1 MSINTQLFASK
12 NEAVLFAC
20 LQILDEDLAWRL
32 LEKVHEKERWE
43 LDCSKDEFNDAVK
56 AEYIKKQDLDI
67 NRIQEMQKYQYERR
81 KLSGWRI
88 LPVQVL
94 SGFILNFKGLSI
106 TKQALTAKIKV
117 GVNNMIGTTKRIIRR

>member
-56 AEYIKKQDLDI
+56 AFNLTVI
-67 NRIQEMQKYQYERR
+67 
-81 KLSGWRI
+81 
-88 LPVQVL
+88 PVEVIEVC
-94 SGFILNFKGLSI
+94 S
-106 TKQALTAKIKV
+106 AK
-117 GVNNMIGTTKRIIRR
+117 

>member
-1 MSINTQLFASK
+1 MKAYVIKDLNSGLYYDKKTKFVEPMSINTQLFASK

-56 AEYIKKQDLDI
+56 AFNL
-67 NRIQEMQKYQYERR
+67 MVV
-81 KLSGWRI
+81 
-88 LPVQVL
+88 PVEVVEAC
-94 SGFILNFKGLSI
+94 S
-106 TKQALTAKIKV
+106 AK
-117 GVNNMIGTTKRIIRR
+117 

>member
-56 AEYIKKQDLDI
+56 AFNL
-67 NRIQEMQKYQYERR
+67 MVV
-81 KLSGWRI
+81 
-88 LPVQVL
+88 PVEVVEAC
-94 SGFILNFKGLSI
+94 S
-106 TKQALTAKIKV
+106 AK
-117 GVNNMIGTTKRIIRR
+117 

>member
-1 MSINTQLFASK
+1 MKAYAIKDLNSGLYYDKKTKFVEPMSINTQLFASK

-56 AEYIKKQDLDI
+56 AFNLT
-67 NRIQEMQKYQYERR
+67 
-81 KLSGWRI
+81 
-88 LPVQVL
+88 V
-94 SGFILNFKGLSI
+94 I
-106 TKQALTAKIKV
+106 TVEVIEVCSAK
-117 GVNNMIGTTKRIIRR
+117 

>member
-1 MSINTQLFASK
+1 MWCPNCGYK
-12 NEAVLFAC
+12 NEDGSAFCAKC
-20 LQILDEDLAWRL
+20 GARLDQELTGIDEEETKVINDDDFDFNNFINEEKIREEERRKEEERL
-32 LEKVHEKERWE
+32 REEQRL
-43 LDCSKDEFNDAVK
+43 
-56 AEYIKKQDLDI
+56 
-67 NRIQEMQKYQYERR
+67 QYERR